1 MMRDISMSF
10 VSMKG
15 FDLKYTSYYYYRLLF
30 VKFFVLLER
39 F

>member
-1 MMRDISMSF
+1 MMCDISMSF

-15 FDLKYTSYYYYRLLF
+15 FDLKYASYYYMLLF
-30 VKFFVLLER
+30 KFFVLLER